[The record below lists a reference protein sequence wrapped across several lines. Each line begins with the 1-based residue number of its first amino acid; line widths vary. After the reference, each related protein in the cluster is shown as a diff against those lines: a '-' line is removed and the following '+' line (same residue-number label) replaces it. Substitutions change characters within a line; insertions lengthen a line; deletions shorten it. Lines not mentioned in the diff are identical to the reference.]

1 MNLECGGDILLFIL
15 VSLVYWKPKYQAL
28 QFYKLISFKSLF
40 TQPGNWRK
48 TNKPENLKIK
58 RFTKKK
64 EKGSKSKNVPTLLR
78 LKTGI

>member
-1 MNLECGGDILLFIL
+1 MNVECGGDILLFIL

-48 TNKPENLKIK
+48 TNKTENLKHQKIYEKERK
-58 RFTKKK
+58 R
-64 EKGSKSKNVPTLLR
+64 
-78 LKTGI
+78 

>member
-48 TNKPENLKIK
+48 TNKPENLKNQKIYEKERK
-58 RFTKKK
+58 R
-64 EKGSKSKNVPTLLR
+64 
-78 LKTGI
+78 

>member
-1 MNLECGGDILLFIL
+1 MNVECGGDILLFIL

-48 TNKPENLKIK
+48 TNKPENLKKSKDLRK
-58 RFTKKK
+58 RKKK
-64 EKGSKSKNVPTLLR
+64 VEVKMCQLY
-78 LKTGI
+78 